1 MTKDSLVV
9 YSCPVGG
16 IVWYDYLGWRWSY
29 HPFSPCLII
38 FTICCCFLALIV
50 LSTECIFSLLIWCI
64 INKFREK
71 KIFHHVKNEGKT
83 NKDRQHPNFF
93 LWGKYGVS
101 IQTFCYQSPKPNNK
115 KNHERGTKYSLTHWI
130 TLWMR
135 KKWGEG
141 RDEFLCSITLQLGA
155 TNRDEFHMSVIQPHS
170 IILRMNH
177 FRSKKLHTKISITS
191 H

>member
-71 KIFHHVKNEGKT
+71 NSFIMSRMKGKQT
-83 NKDRQHPNFF
+83 KT
-93 LWGKYGVS
+93 VS
-101 IQTFCYQSPKPNNK
+101 IQTFFCEENMVSASKLFVTNPQNPTIK

-141 RDEFLCSITLQLGA
+141 RDEFLCSIMLQLGA
-155 TNRDEFHMSVIQPHS
+155 TNRDEFHMAVIQPHS

>member
-1 MTKDSLVV
+1 MITLVECEVTIPFFHVSSSLLSVV
-9 YSCPVGG
+9 AS
-16 IVWYDYLGWRWSY
+16 LLSL
-29 HPFSPCLII
+29 FSAPNA
-38 FTICCCFLALIV
+38 F
-50 LSTECIFSLLIWCI
+50 FSLLIWCI
-64 INKFREK
+64 INKFGEK
-71 KIFHHVKNEGKT
+71 KFFHHVKNEGKT